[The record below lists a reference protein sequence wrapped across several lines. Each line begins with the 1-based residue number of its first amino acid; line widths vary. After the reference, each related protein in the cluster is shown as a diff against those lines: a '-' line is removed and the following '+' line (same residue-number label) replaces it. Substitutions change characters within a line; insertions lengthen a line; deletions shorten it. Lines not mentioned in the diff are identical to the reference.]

1 MSAFVAD
8 SQVSP
13 AGFEHL
19 HVVPGHQAS
28 EPTPHPLRSPGQEER
43 LRELH
48 RQLAS
53 GLHPEVMTELVE
65 AYLPLAR
72 SAARRLQRSGE
83 WLEDLQQ
90 IAVEGLIAALSR
102 FDPDRGVPFVGY
114 ALPTMVG
121 TIKRHYRD
129 HGWLVRAPRFVH
141 DLLPRARDADE
152 RLTAVLGR
160 RPRPEEIA
168 AELDVALETLLLA
181 QEAASARTL
190 GSIDA
195 VNDGVPVADRVGTL
209 DPALVS
215 AENRIALGQAL
226 SELHQSDQRLVY
238 WYFYEGRSQAEIG
251 MDLGVSQMQV
261 SRLLH
266 SVVARLRDRLV
277 AA

>member
-1 MSAFVAD
+1 MSLEGAVR
-8 SQVSP
+8 P
-13 AGFEHL
+13 AVIDRPDGKPARA
-19 HVVPGHQAS
+19 PG
-28 EPTPHPLRSPGQEER
+28 PTCHLRSGAQEER
-43 LRELH
+43 LAELH

-53 GLHPEVMTELVE
+53 GLHPGAMTELVE

-72 SAARRLQRSGE
+72 SVARRLQRSGE

-102 FDPDRGVPFVGY
+102 FDPERGVPFVGY

-129 HGWLVRAPRFVH
+129 HGWSMRTPRFVH

-160 RPRPEEIA
+160 RPRTEEVA
-168 AELDVALETLLLA
+168 AELNVSLEMLLSA
-181 QEAASARTL
+181 HEAAAARTL
-190 GSIDA
+190 GSID
-195 VNDGVPVADRVGTL
+195 VVKDGLPVADRVGSL

-215 AENRIALGQAL
+215 AENRIALGQAM

-251 MDLGVSQMQV
+251 IDLGVSQMQV
-261 SRLLH
+261 SRLLR
-266 SVVARLRDRLV
+266 SVVDRLRDRLI